1 MAKTITVKYDGKEYR
16 LAFTRRSIV
25 KMEEKGFNAAEAG
38 KTPISSTMQL
48 FSGAFLAKHPA
59 VGEKLVQEIYQHLE
73 NKEGLNT
80 ALSQL
85 YADAVQSIFAE
96 PEKSEKNATW
106 AAE

>member
-1 MAKTITVKYDGKEYR
+1 MAKTITVSYDGKDYR
-16 LAFTRRSIV
+16 LTFTRRSIV
-25 KMEEKGFNAAEAG
+25 KMEEKGFNAAEAN
-38 KTPISSTMQL
+38 KTPISSTMHL
-48 FSGAFLAKHPA
+48 FSGAFLANHPT
-59 VGEKLVQEIYQHLE
+59 VGEKTIEDIYYHLE